1 MSIKSFVKSFSIY
14 GLIPIFGKF
23 ISILLLPLY
32 TRLLSPSDYGAQDIL
47 VQLAIF
53 LTFLIN
59 LEMYSGVGR
68 YFYERIN
75 IVDKKKLISTG
86 LWLTIVF
93 SLIVIS
99 LALLFNDSIYKIFF
113 ETDVYRIAFY
123 LTILWAPI
131 SALYTYFLVVMRY
144 EKKPKLYFVLTN
156 VQLMIRILSTVL
168 FVAVFK
174 LGVTG
179 VILGHIV
186 GETSSVLMFGFVLRN
201 YFGLYLSKFDLKAIL
216 GFSLPLVPAVLIIS
230 FQKPLIRYLVVNYL
244 SIVELGYYTIAIQ
257 IAGILSFVQFGLKMS
272 WQPHLFELLQND
284 HYESEVRKIYNLFL
298 GIAGLVCFLIITNG
312 RLLLQILTTPSY
324 YSAAPIIG
332 FVVMDSLI
340 EIIRQISGCGPAVAK
355 KTQYETYYEL
365 CASVV
370 SVLFFLAFYKY
381 IGIIGLAIAFLGGTL
396 IKFVLSWILTRK
408 FTDIRIDALP
418 TCLLLLFLLSISI
431 IYAVINISIV
441 TSIVF
446 SILVGGAYFYVKKS
460 EIFNGCKYINGKI
473 SRAIAIKRN

>member
-1 MSIKSFVKSFSIY
+1 
-14 GLIPIFGKF
+14 
-23 ISILLLPLY
+23 
-32 TRLLSPSDYGAQDIL
+32 
-47 VQLAIF
+47 
-53 LTFLIN
+53 
-59 LEMYSGVGR
+59 
-68 YFYERIN
+68 
-75 IVDKKKLISTG
+75 
-86 LWLTIVF
+86 
-93 SLIVIS
+93 
-99 LALLFNDSIYKIFF
+99 
-113 ETDVYRIAFY
+113 
-123 LTILWAPI
+123 
-131 SALYTYFLVVMRY
+131 MRY

-244 SIVELGYYTIAIQ
+244 SIIDLGYYTIALQ

-284 HYESEVRKIYNLFL
+284 HYESEVKKIYNLFL

-370 SVLFFLAFYKY
+370 SILFFLAFYKY